1 MGVLQARLMFVAFL
15 GVAFAISYNALY
27 LQKGPQS
34 RSQAGA
40 SGTTASVPR
49 PSPAP
54 EKPKAA
60 APSRPSAPV
69 ETVRALQR
77 ELVVRGYDAGI
88 ADGVAGL
95 MTRAAIMA
103 YQYDNKLAMTGEPG
117 EALLKRVLLGAS
129 SGADKLDGEIPPET
143 VALIKGVQ
151 QMLSNMGYS
160 PGAIDGIFGNA
171 TSSAIEVFEK
181 ERGMKPKGRISG
193 ELLKEL
199 MHVTGAKLSA
209 LSVQ

>member
-1 MGVLQARLMFVAFL
+1 MGILQARLLFVAFL

-27 LQKGPQS
+27 LQKGPQT
-34 RSQAGA
+34 RSHAA
-40 SGTTASVPR
+40 GTTASVPR
-49 PSPAP
+49 SAPAAP
-54 EKPKAA
+54 EKPKVA
-60 APSRPSAPV
+60 APARAGAPV

-77 ELVVRGYDAGI
+77 ELVVRGYDAGV

-103 YQYDNKLAMTGEPG
+103 YQYDNKLPMTGEAS

-129 SGADKLDGEIPPET
+129 SGSDKLDTEIPPET

-151 QMLSNMGYS
+151 QVLSNMGYS

-171 TSSAIEVFEK
+171 TGSAIEVFEK

-199 MHVTGAKLSA
+199 MHVTGARLSSLSA
-209 LSVQ
+209 Q